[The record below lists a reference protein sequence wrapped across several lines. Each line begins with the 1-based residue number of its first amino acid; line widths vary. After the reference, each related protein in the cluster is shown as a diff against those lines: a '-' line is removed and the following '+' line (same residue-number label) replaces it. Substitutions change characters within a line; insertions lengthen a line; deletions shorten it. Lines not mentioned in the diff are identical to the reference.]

1 MGWAVVCQSD
11 LALVFSTEIE
21 AQIKSANQ
29 SDLVGLDVVGNSS
42 AHCVQSDLVGLE
54 IDGRKSVRLAL

>member
-11 LALVFSTEIE
+11 LELVFSTEIE

-29 SDLVGLDVVGNSS
+29 SDLFGLEVRSSS

-54 IDGRKSVRLAL
+54 IEGRRFEIVDP